1 MVALPPVEIGKG
13 LNKYPPVEWSS
24 IWGPLHV
31 AEKDRRRFVGYSG
44 SEVLGLVALWENLG
58 DDWQSKSQSMP
69 NIIPDIVVEE
79 EDEE

>member
-1 MVALPPVEIGKG
+1 M
-13 LNKYPPVEWSS
+13 
-24 IWGPLHV
+24 
-31 AEKDRRRFVGYSG
+31 GYSG